1 MNTLLLPTQTTVV
14 SPVGKMDTYSLPYY
28 GVPTVTV
35 STVISPSEIDSG
47 LNDNPMAQ
55 VQIRD
60 YIHYKFLDKWL
71 FEDFSKIL
79 KYLKVNGGKVS
90 VVKNKNERDS
100 NDVGKSSKADN
111 ELKADFIEDNV
122 LDKDRTR
129 KILIKILEENT
140 IKWYELPHNE
150 TVVKHVMGHYVKK
163 ELEKLM

>member
-1 MNTLLLPTQTTVV
+1 MNALLIPTQTTVV
-14 SPVGKMDTYSLPYY
+14 SPVGNISTNRLPYF
-28 GVPTVTV
+28 GIPTVTI

-60 YIHYKFLDKWL
+60 YIHYKFLDKWI
-71 FEDFSKIL
+71 FSDFTKLL
-79 KYLKVNGGKVS
+79 KYLKVSGGKVS
-90 VVKNKNERDS
+90 VVKNKTERDS
-100 NDVGKSSKADN
+100 NNVEKSSKEDN
-111 ELKADFIEDNV
+111 ELKVDFIENKI
-122 LDKDRTR
+122 LDKDRTK

-150 TVVKHVMGHYVKK
+150 TVTKHVISHYVKK